1 MDQNRVKI
9 WYYWGLVLS
18 LAVFVVV
25 RLVVLVGNS
34 ESPTAEAERVRQ
46 FAKELGC
53 TERNELVIG
62 NRGGRLPDELIF
74 DCNHLLVNNYYM
86 RFLLVRRNDE
96 QWKSLINELG
106 RPQ

>member
-1 MDQNRVKI
+1 MDLNRVKI
-9 WYYWGLVLS
+9 GHWWGLVLF
-18 LAVFVVV
+18 LAVVAVGKY
-25 RLVVLVGNS
+25 VVLAVNS
-34 ESPTAEAERVRQ
+34 KSPTTGAEQVRQ

-96 QWKSLINELG
+96 QWKPLINEL
-106 RPQ
+106 RR